1 MVPLGCEATSQNR
14 LGLAYIVSCL
24 VQEIQN
30 LNETLEFYKVNLVYG
45 NVPETG
51 NPTDGF
57 GPLVRFRT
65 PSRL

>member
-1 MVPLGCEATSQNR
+1 MVPLGCEAASQNR

-30 LNETLEFYKVNLVYG
+30 LHETLEFYKVNLVCQ
-45 NVPETG
+45 NVPERG

-57 GPLVRFRT
+57 GALLRFRR